1 MRGIHVKE
9 ERFKSP
15 TLMTSKKGGR
25 EPCDT
30 PTHATPLLGGVGRV
44 QALIGWIPALIIA
57 IPNVLI
63 AVQLQF

>member
-1 MRGIHVKE
+1 
-9 ERFKSP
+9 
-15 TLMTSKKGGR
+15 MTR
-25 EPCDT
+25 EGVENPVT
-30 PTHATPLLGGVGRV
+30 PPAQATPLLGGAGRV